1 MVALPGPHS
10 DDDTFDIIDIIDNA
24 LLELAT
30 RRGVWLGD
38 ELTMISLLV
47 DLIDQ
52 AERCLTEPVTIAR
65 ANGHS
70 WTEIATLLA
79 TSPEQAQLRFDPES
93 PITDNRWPYDT
104 DQH

>member
-1 MVALPGPHS
+1 MNAPPGPHS
-10 DDDTFDIIDIIDNA
+10 DDDTFDIIDNA

-30 RRGVWLGD
+30 RRHTWLGD
-38 ELTMISLLV
+38 ELAMISLLT

-52 AERCLTEPVTIAR
+52 AERCLTEPITIAR

-70 WTEIATLLA
+70 WTEIAQLLA

-93 PITDNRWPYDT
+93 PITDNRWPYNT
-104 DQH
+104 DQP

>member
-1 MVALPGPHS
+1 VNALPGPHS
-10 DDDTFDIIDIIDNA
+10 DDDTFDIIDDA

-30 RRGVWLGD
+30 RRHTWLGD
-38 ELTMISLLV
+38 ELTISLLT

-65 ANGHS
+65 ANGHT

-79 TSPEQAQLRFDPES
+79 TNPEQARLRFDPES
-93 PITDNRWPYDT
+93 PIADNRWPYNT
-104 DQH
+104 DQP